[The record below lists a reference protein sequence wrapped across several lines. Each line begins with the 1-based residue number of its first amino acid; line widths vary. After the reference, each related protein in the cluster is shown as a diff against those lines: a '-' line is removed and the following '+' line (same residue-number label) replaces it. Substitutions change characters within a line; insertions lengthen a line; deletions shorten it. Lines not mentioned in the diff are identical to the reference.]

1 MQILSNPEILLQD
14 YMISMINMIHANPVH
29 PEILLQDYMI
39 FRIDM

>member
-14 YMISMINMIHANPVH
+14 YMIFRINMIHANPVH